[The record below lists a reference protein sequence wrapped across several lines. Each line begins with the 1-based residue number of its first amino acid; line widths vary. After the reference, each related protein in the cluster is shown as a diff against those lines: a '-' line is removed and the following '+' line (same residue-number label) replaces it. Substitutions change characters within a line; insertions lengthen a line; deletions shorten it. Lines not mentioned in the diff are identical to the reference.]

1 MSIYI
6 RQEALS
12 SINDLSSPFNRI
24 IFKFHIFRKFLPAE
38 CLLPDVQSHPPN
50 ELDIVQLRLVS
61 DINELLKINPL
72 GSQNLGNSHPS
83 LPNLGDF
90 L

>member
-1 MSIYI
+1 M
-6 RQEALS
+6 EWCA
-12 SINDLSSPFNRI
+12 SPDG
-24 IFKFHIFRKFLPAE
+24 H
-38 CLLPDVQSHPPN
+38 SHPHN

-61 DINELLKINPL
+61 DINDLLKINPF

-90 L
+90 LKVN